1 MAKIIKNVIAPFN
14 WQNELESRTE
24 IDSINNDFILFDKP
38 IIISAFDYPF
48 KVDVTTAIICTKG
61 TTRGSVNLKPYTTQA
76 PCLII
81 VLADQILQHEY
92 FSEDFSG
99 LFIVMSK
106 RFGDSLNLH
115 EQFPLFLS
123 VSDNPCIPLDEESLE
138 AMINYFDMMKR
149 TVRVKDNPRRLEIA
163 KHLTLAFFYGLGAA
177 HHKLVHDED
186 KSKHELLVESFLE
199 HVQAHYKEQRD
210 MKFYADKFCLTP
222 KHLSKVIKES
232 SGKSASEWIDSY
244 VILEAKALLKST
256 NMTIQQIS
264 DELNFPSQSFFGKYF
279 KRQVGVS
286 PKEYKKG

>member
-14 WQNELESRTE
+14 WQSELENRTE
-24 IDSINNDFILFDKP
+24 IDSIDNDFILFDKP
-38 IIISAFDYPF
+38 IITSVFDYPF

-61 TTRGSVNLKPYTTQA
+61 TTCGLVNLKPYTTQA
-76 PCLII
+76 PCLIT
-81 VLADQILQHEY
+81 VLADQILRYDY

-106 RFGDSLNLH
+106 RFSDSLDIH
-115 EQFPLFLS
+115 ERFPLFLS
-123 VSDNPCIPLDEESLE
+123 VRDNPCIPLDEEQLE
-138 AMINYFDMMKR
+138 AMISYFDMMKR

-163 KHLTLAFFYGLGAA
+163 KHLTLAFFYGLGSE
-177 HHKLVHDED
+177 HHKLLNDEN
-186 KSKHELLVESFLE
+186 KSKHEILVGNFLK
-199 HVQAHYKEQRD
+199 HVQAHYREQRD
-210 MKFYADKFCLTP
+210 MEFYADKLCLTP
-222 KHLSKVIKES
+222 KHLSKVVKEC

-279 KRQVGVS
+279 KRVGGVS